1 MRILFLDIKMVA
13 LPNISG
19 ISALDSSIDKFR
31 ELRDAYRDANRE
43 YFGDYLF
50 AMLDD
55 K

>member
-1 MRILFLDIKMVA
+1 MRILFFDIKMLT

-19 ISALDSSIDKFR
+19 INALDSSIGKFR
-31 ELRDAYRDANRE
+31 DLRDAYRDANRE
-43 YFGDYLF
+43 YFGEYLF